1 MSELIYNKRELLEPD
16 KMIMLYAQGAF
27 PMADET
33 GEVDWYMPELRTII
47 PLDNYNVPRSLK
59 KFMRKSGYRFKFDE
73 NQMRIIRECSDREK
87 TWINDELFRAY
98 ERLNNRGF
106 VHSVEVY
113 EENIL
118 IGGLYGV
125 AYKGAFFGESMF
137 SRKSQA
143 SKSALVKLIE
153 RLNEKNFRLLDVQFM
168 TEHLKMF
175 GAKEI
180 PLNEFNLLLIKSY
193 DSNTSF

>member
-153 RLNEKNFRLLDVQFM
+153 RLNEKNFSLLDVQFM